1 MRLATLYKK
10 FPTERDAL
18 EHLEKV
24 RWNGKITCPFCGSD
38 RVTVMSSQL
47 RYHCNEENRSFSVRA
62 KSIFEES
69 RLDIRTWFLAIAL
82 MLNAKKGIS
91 AMQVSRDL
99 GITYKTAWYCLMR
112 IRCAMADQGD
122 FLKGLVEVDVA
133 KIGGKPR
140 KNQFLQTINTGKGTK
155 ISKKVNI
162 LAAVERGKHGKVK
175 AQLIPN
181 TTSETLM
188 EVLKKNVKSDI
199 SVLITD
205 DAKSYHALDKEFDR
219 LFVTHSKEFTKGTVS
234 INKVEGFFSLMKRG
248 LIGQYHKL
256 SVKYLPFYLSEFTY
270 RYNHRLDENSFE
282 NTLELAIEKDKC
294 MLRYKCQPD
303 KKSVEICKL
312 P

>member
-1 MRLATLYKK
+1 
-10 FPTERDAL
+10 
-18 EHLEKV
+18 
-24 RWNGKITCPFCGSD
+24 
-38 RVTVMSSQL
+38 MSSET

-62 KSIFEES
+62 KSIFEET

-140 KNQFLQTINTGKGTK
+140 KNQFLKTINTGKRT
-155 ISKKVNI
+155 SKSSKVNI
-162 LAAVERGKHGKVK
+162 IAAVERGKHGKVK

-205 DAKSYHALDKEFDR
+205 NAQSYHALDKEFDR
-219 LFVTHSKEFTKGTVS
+219 MFVTHTKELTKGNIS

-248 LIGQYHKL
+248 LVGQYHKL
-256 SVKYLPFYLSEFTY
+256 SVKYLPFYLAEFPY
-270 RYNHRLDENSFE
+270 RYNHKLDKNSFDK
-282 NTLELAIEKDKC
+282 TVELAIVKDKC
-294 MLRYKCQPD
+294 MLRYKCNPA
-303 KKSVEICKL
+303 KKSVEICSL